1 MKRIGLLSKLTNI
14 FLSFRFY
21 WLALPLGLV
30 LVLLSLLQQHYFGQ
44 VQIVAW
50 ISALGLVSVGLVFTP
65 FRLLSTDGSL
75 LNLVEKWFRCSS
87 ELILGLTFF
96 SLAAWL
102 LVDAGWLTMTGK
114 ILGAANG
121 LLFWLL
127 LFWNLRYKLRDPL
140 LLVHFALNFLLLFF
154 W

>member
-1 MKRIGLLSKLTNI
+1 
-14 FLSFRFY
+14 
-21 WLALPLGLV
+21 PLGLV

-50 ISALGLVSVGLVFTP
+50 ISGLGLVSVGLRFTP
-65 FRLLSTDGSL
+65 LRLLSTDRSL
-75 LNLVEKWFRCSS
+75 HNLVEKWFRCSS

-96 SLAAWL
+96 CLAAWL
-102 LVDAGWLTMTGK
+102 LFDAGWLTMTGN
-114 ILGAANG
+114 ILGPAHG
-121 LLFWLL
+121 SLVCLLLFWLL
-127 LFWNLRYKLRDPL
+127 LLWNLRYKLRDPL